1 VLQSICKKKERL
13 IVGLMSGSS
22 ADGIDAALVK
32 VSGSGKS
39 TSIQTIAHD
48 TLRFSGKIRELI
60 LKCSHPDTGRV
71 DDICRLNSLLGE
83 LFAQAVIHIA
93 KKADCE
99 LSQIDLIG
107 SHGQTIHHLPSPE
120 KISGVEV
127 TSTLQIGEPS
137 IIVERTGITTIAD
150 FRPRD
155 MAAGGQGAPLV
166 SYVDY
171 LLFSHP
177 EKSRVALNIGG
188 IANITVLP
196 AGSPAEEVLAM
207 DTGPGNILL
216 DQLIY
221 MITGGKNRY
230 DLDGKRASRGKVD
243 QRILERLLEHPF
255 LQKPPPKSTGREDFG
270 EAYLHWIMEMGKGTE
285 WDNLITTLAEFTVRT
300 IVNSL
305 EMFVFPYHE
314 IDELIVSGGGVRNF
328 YIWHRLEESLPQQRM
343 LISDDFSI
351 PSDAKEAVAFAILAN
366 ETLMGHEGNLPRA
379 TGARHRVILGKIIPG
394 KNI

>member
-93 KKADCE
+93 KKADYE

>member
-1 VLQSICKKKERL
+1 MLDAIRRKKERL

-32 VSGSGKS
+32 VSGNGKS
-39 TSIQTIAHD
+39 TTIHTIAYD
-48 TLRFSGKIRELI
+48 TLCFSGKIRELI

-83 LFAQAVIHIA
+83 LFAQAVVHIA

-107 SHGQTIHHLPSPE
+107 SHGQTIHHLPTPE

-137 IIVERTGITTIAD
+137 IIAERTGITTIAD

-196 AGSPAEEVLAM
+196 AGSSAEEVLAM

-216 DQLIY
+216 DQLIH
-221 MITGGKNRY
+221 MITGGKNQY
-230 DLDGKRASRGKVD
+230 DLDGKRASQGKVN

-285 WDNLITTLAEFTVRT
+285 WDDLITTIAEFTVRT

-328 YIWHRLEESLPQQRM
+328 YTWHRLEESLPQQRM

-351 PSDAKEAVAFAILAN
+351 PSDAKEAIAFAILAN
-366 ETLMGHEGNLPRA
+366 ETLMGQKGNLPRA

>member
-1 VLQSICKKKERL
+1 MLQAIRQKKERL

-32 VSGSGKS
+32 VSGYGKS
-39 TSIQTIAHD
+39 TVVQTIACD
-48 TLRFSGKIRELI
+48 TLNYSSKIRELI
-60 LKCSHPDTGRV
+60 LKCSHPETGRV

-83 LFAQAVIHIA
+83 LFAKAVVYIA
-93 KKADCE
+93 EKANCE

-107 SHGQTIHHLPSPE
+107 SHGHTIHHLPLPE

-137 IIVERTGITTIAD
+137 IIAERTGITTIAD

-155 MAAGGQGAPLV
+155 MAAGGEGAPLV

-177 EKSRVALNIGG
+177 ERSRVALNIGG

-196 AGSPAEEVLAM
+196 AGASEEEIIAM

-216 DQLIY
+216 DQLVY
-221 MITGGKNRY
+221 TITGGKSRY
-230 DLDGKRASRGKVD
+230 DLDGERANRGKVN
-243 QRILERLLEHPF
+243 QRILKKLLEHPF
-255 LQKPPPKSTGREDFG
+255 LRKPPPKSTGREDFG
-270 EAYLHWIMEMGKGTE
+270 ETYLHWVIEMGRGTA
-285 WDNLITTLAEFTVRT
+285 WDDLITTLAEFTVRT

-305 EMFVFPYHE
+305 EKFVFPYHH
-314 IDELIVSGGGVRNF
+314 IDELIISGGGVKNR
-328 YIWHRLEESLPQQRM
+328 YLRRRLEESLPRQKI
-343 LISDDFSI
+343 LTSDHFSI
-351 PSDAKEAVAFAILAN
+351 PGDAKEAVAFAILAN
-366 ETLMGHEGNLPRA
+366 ETLMGQKGNLPRA
-379 TGARHRVILGKIIPG
+379 TGARQRVILGKIIPG
-394 KNI
+394 KSV

>member
-1 VLQSICKKKERL
+1 MLQAIRHKKERL

-39 TSIQTIAHD
+39 TAVHTIAHD

-60 LKCSHPDTGRV
+60 LKCSHPDTSRV

-83 LFAQAVIHIA
+83 LFAQAVVHIA

-137 IIVERTGITTIAD
+137 IIAERTGITTIAD

-166 SYVDY
+166 SYVEY

-196 AGSPAEEVLAM
+196 AGSPAEEVFAM

-221 MITGGKNRY
+221 KITGGKNRC
-230 DLDGKRASRGKVD
+230 DLDGKRARQGKVN

-255 LQKPPPKSTGREDFG
+255 LQNPPPKSTGREDFG
-270 EAYLHWIMEMGKGTE
+270 KAYLHWIMEMGKGTE
-285 WDNLITTLAEFTVRT
+285 WDDLITTIAEFTVRT

-328 YIWHRLEESLPQQRM
+328 YIWHRLEESLPQQKM
-343 LISDDFSI
+343 LTSDDFSI
-351 PSDAKEAVAFAILAN
+351 PSDVKEAVAFAILAN
-366 ETLMGHEGNLPRA
+366 ETLMGHEGNLPGA
-379 TGARHRVILGKIIPG
+379 TGARHRVILGKITPG

>member
-1 VLQSICKKKERL
+1 MLRAIRQKKERV

-22 ADGIDAALVK
+22 ADGIDVALVK
-32 VSGSGKS
+32 VSGCGKS
-39 TSIQTIAHD
+39 TTVETIAYD
-48 TLRFSGKIRELI
+48 TLRYSSKIRELI

-83 LFAQAVIHIA
+83 LFAMAVVHIA
-93 KKADCE
+93 KKANCE

-107 SHGQTIHHLPSPE
+107 SHGHTIHHLPTPE

-137 IIVERTGITTIAD
+137 IIAERTGITTIAD

-177 EKSRVALNIGG
+177 ERSRVVLNIGG
-188 IANITVLP
+188 IANITIIP
-196 AGSPAEEVLAM
+196 AGASEEKILAM

-221 MITGGKNRY
+221 TITGGKSRY
-230 DLDGKRASRGKVD
+230 DINGERASRGEVN

-255 LQKPPPKSTGREDFG
+255 LKKPPPKSTGREDFG
-270 EAYLHWIMEMGKGTE
+270 EAYLHWVIEMGKGIE
-285 WDNLITTLAEFTVRT
+285 WDDLVATLAEFTGRT

-305 EMFVFPYHE
+305 EMFVFPYHR
-314 IDELIVSGGGVRNF
+314 IDELIISGGGVRNR
-328 YIWHRLEESLPQQRM
+328 YLRRRLQESLPQQKI
-343 LISDDFSI
+343 LTSDQFSI
-351 PSDAKEAVAFAILAN
+351 PSDAKEAIAFAILAN
-366 ETLMGHEGNLPRA
+366 ETLMGQDGNLPRA
-379 TGARHRVILGKIIPG
+379 TGARHKVILGKIIPG
-394 KNI
+394 KGS

>member
-1 VLQSICKKKERL
+1 MLQSICKKKERL

-93 KKADCE
+93 KKADYE

-285 WDNLITTLAEFTVRT
+285 WDDLITTIAEFTVRT

-314 IDELIVSGGGVRNF
+314 IDELIVSGGGVRNN